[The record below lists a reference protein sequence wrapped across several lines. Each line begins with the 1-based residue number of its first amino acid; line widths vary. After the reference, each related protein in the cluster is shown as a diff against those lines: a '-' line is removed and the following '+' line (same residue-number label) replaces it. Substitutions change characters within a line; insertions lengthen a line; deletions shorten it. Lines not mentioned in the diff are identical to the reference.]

1 MRSQI
6 TPTYIKY
13 GFMIAILVLTLCA
26 CTILTGAPW
35 NTPTPAAPVQS
46 AATPDGASWNTP
58 TPAAPV
64 QATATPVAPLPP
76 AVDTPVELMPELPTA
91 VNPFASPTPDAPHN
105 LPEIRTEPVEYTVQ
119 GGDTMGKIAQNFDV
133 TIAEIVKENGVNPA
147 AMQVGQKLT
156 IPVHPPSPSGPAFK
170 IIPDSE
176 AVYSPGSVDF
186 DVGRF
191 IADQNGYLAD
201 YAEWVEDQKLTSS
214 QIVQRVAEEYS
225 ANPRLLLAVLEYQ
238 SGWVTQPIPDT
249 KTLQYPVGFEKAG
262 WKGLYYQLS
271 WAADNLNRGYY
282 LWRVNGENTWRLADE
297 TIIPISPAINAG
309 TAAVQQMFALI
320 KGQAEWEEAVSEN
333 GVYATYN
340 TLFGFPFSRA
350 VEPLIPAGLTQPILQ
365 LPFEIGE
372 VWNFTGGPHT
382 AWGENSPWAA
392 LDFAPPGNQVGCVTS
407 NAWVAAMG
415 DGPVVRA
422 ELGQVIQDID
432 INGAPA
438 DGLEQTGWVVFY
450 MHIETRDRVE
460 PGAYLYAGDRIGHPS
475 CEGGHTTGTHTHV
488 ARRYNGEWIS
498 ADRDLPFVMDG
509 WVSSGASSEYDGTL
523 SKDGITIVA
532 YEGRDETS
540 KIQR

>member
-1 MRSQI
+1 MGSHI
-6 TPTYIKY
+6 TPTYFKY
-13 GFMIAILVLTLCA
+13 GFMAFMVGVLPITICA
-26 CTILTGAPW
+26 CTILAGAPW
-35 NTPTPAAPVQS
+35 GTPTPVAPVQPTASPAGVPGS
-46 AATPDGASWNTP
+46 A
-58 TPAAPV
+58 
-64 QATATPVAPLPP
+64 ATPVAPLPP
-76 AVDTPVELMPELPTA
+76 AVDTPVVLTHEPPTA

-119 GGDTMGKIAQNFDV
+119 AGDTMGKIAQNFDV
-133 TIAEIVKENGVNPA
+133 TIEEIVKENGVDPA

-156 IPVHPPSPSGPAFK
+156 IPVHPPSPSGPSFK

-176 AVYSPGSVDF
+176 AVYSPSSVDF
-186 DVGRF
+186 DVGQF
-191 IADQNGYLAD
+191 IADQNGYLAHYD
-201 YAEWVEDQKLTSS
+201 EWVEDQNLTSA

-225 ANPRLLLAVLEYQ
+225 VNPRLLLAVLEYQ
-238 SGWVTQPIPDT
+238 SGWVTQPNPDT
-249 KTLQYPVGFEKAG
+249 STLQYPVGLENAR

-282 LWRVNGENTWRLADE
+282 LWRFNAENTWRLADE
-297 TIIPISPAINAG
+297 TIIPVSLVINAG
-309 TAAVQQMFALI
+309 TAAVQEMFALVD
-320 KGQAEWEEAVSEN
+320 GQADWEEAVSEN
-333 GVYATYN
+333 GVYATYD

-350 VEPLIPAGLTQPILQ
+350 VEPLIPAGLAQPVLQ
-365 LPFEIGE
+365 LPFEIGD

-382 AWGENSPWAA
+382 AWGAGSPWAA

-407 NAWVAAMG
+407 NAWVVAMA

-422 ELGQVIQDID
+422 EWGEVIQDID
-432 INGAPA
+432 TPGAPA

-460 PGAYLYAGDRIGHPS
+460 PGAYLHAGDRIGHPS
-475 CEGGHTTGTHTHV
+475 CEGGETTGTHTHV

-509 WVSSGASSEYDGTL
+509 WVSSGASAEYDGYL
-523 SKDGITIVA
+523 SKDGKTIEA

-540 KIQR
+540 KIHR